1 VSSSLKFNP
10 NNHQYRL
17 DGKPVRGV
25 TSLIKQGTSSD
36 ALIRWAGNTVADF
49 VVDDLARFDFMR
61 EHLTTETLRQ
71 ELRNVPNATR
81 DKAGVR
87 GTEIH
92 KYAVPFLEGEEIEVP
107 ERIAP
112 FIEAYGDFLD
122 RWQVVPLLSEVAV
135 ANRHW
140 WYAGTADL
148 FATVGAVDD
157 YAWCIDLKT
166 GKWAIGDTALQ
177 TAAYA
182 RAEFYV
188 DTLGEEKPLPP
199 VKRHGLAHIT
209 EHGVDFYDLGDV
221 DVAFQEFISVQNT
234 AKTAGRRKK
243 LTEAP
248 LDPPDLTPV
257 LEESLAQRE
266 ESK

>member
-1 VSSSLKFNP
+1 MTSSLKFDP
-10 NNHQYRL
+10 KTHRYRL
-17 DGKPVRGV
+17 DGKSIRGV
-25 TSLIKQGTSSD
+25 TGLIKAGTSSD

-49 VVDDLARFDFMR
+49 VVDDLVRFDFMR

-81 DKAGVR
+81 DRAGVR

-122 RWQVVPLLSEVAV
+122 RWKIIPMLSEVAV

-148 FATVGAVDD
+148 FCGVAAISSDL
-157 YAWCIDLKT
+157 WCIDLKT
-166 GKWAIGDTALQ
+166 GKWAMGDTALQ
-177 TAAYA
+177 TAAYS

-188 DTLGEEKPLPP
+188 DALGEEKPLPK
-199 VKRHGLAHIT
+199 VQRHGLAHIT

-248 LDPPDLTPV
+248 VDPPDLIPV
-257 LEESLAQRE
+257 LEESLAQRGDQ
-266 ESK
+266 